1 MAAAATMPEVA
12 TFEVTAT
19 EVVVITARKRVMTVA
34 AEVEVG
40 NRDVTVQRQEG
51 VATVRGYVSSNV

>member
-1 MAAAATMPEVA
+1 MPEVA